1 MTEAPKNE
9 EFEVFEPKPGQEFGT
24 QPIDKLIEEFGLK
37 NHDLVEAYQNETG
50 KQLTHKI
57 VKKARNGRRLTFK
70 TRQKV
75 TIALNLALQN
85 NETYLEQTVSDLF
98 NYKA

>member
-1 MTEAPKNE
+1 MTEEQKNE

-24 QPIDKLIEEFGLK
+24 QPIDEVITEFGLK
-37 NHDLVEAYQNETG
+37 NHDLVEAYQAKTG
-50 KQLTHKI
+50 KQMTHKI
-57 VKKARNGRRLTFK
+57 IKKARNGRRLTFK

-75 TIALNLALQN
+75 TLALNLALDN
-85 NETYLEQTVSDLF
+85 NETFLVQKPADLF